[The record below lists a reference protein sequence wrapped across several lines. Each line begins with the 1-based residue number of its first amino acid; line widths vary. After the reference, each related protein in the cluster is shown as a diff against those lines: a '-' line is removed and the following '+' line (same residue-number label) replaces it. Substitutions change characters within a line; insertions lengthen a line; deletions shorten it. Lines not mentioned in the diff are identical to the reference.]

1 MITPKISVVIPV
13 YNTEEYIEQCINS
26 LLSQTYTNIEI
37 ICVNDGSPDN
47 CPKIL
52 DKYKQI
58 DNRVVVHNQEN
69 KGQSVARNKGVEIS
83 TGNWITFVDSDD
95 WVGVD
100 CYQKFYEAL
109 NNSDYFDIFMFNGT
123 CFTKDENNLTDLK
136 LREFF
141 NLSQWNKKN
150 GEICSFK
157 DCKSPFEGN
166 LSVYNKIYRRE
177 FIQRNNLK
185 FKDGFIFEDELY
197 WVEAFIAASSIY
209 LSDETL
215 YFYRQQQKSTM
226 HTLNKNIFNI
236 FPMFNIIKDRL
247 IQYNYYNMS
256 KYAFLQHRFRQYAW
270 FFFNIPQELRPEF
283 YQMAQSELMNE
294 VHSGAFDINIL
305 RKLKDNILLFDFINI
320 SEREFFN
327 KYQKNVR
334 VT

>member
-1 MITPKISVVIPV
+1 MCLGKGTVRTYTLKGGIRVAEYVISTCSTADLPKNHFENRDIHYVCFHADLGGQEYLDDLGESIPLKDFYQEMREGVITKTSQV
-13 YNTEEYIEQCINS
+13 NTEEYIEQCINS

-69 KGQSVARNKGVEIS
+69 KGQSVARNKGVELS

-136 LREFF
+136 LRDFF

-177 FIQRNNLK
+177 FIQRNNL
-185 FKDGFIFEDELY
+185 L
-197 WVEAFIAASSIY
+197 SI
-209 LSDETL
+209 
-215 YFYRQQQKSTM
+215 
-226 HTLNKNIFNI
+226 N
-236 FPMFNIIKDRL
+236 
-247 IQYNYYNMS
+247 
-256 KYAFLQHRFRQYAW
+256 
-270 FFFNIPQELRPEF
+270 
-283 YQMAQSELMNE
+283 
-294 VHSGAFDINIL
+294 
-305 RKLKDNILLFDFINI
+305 
-320 SEREFFN
+320 
-327 KYQKNVR
+327 
-334 VT
+334 